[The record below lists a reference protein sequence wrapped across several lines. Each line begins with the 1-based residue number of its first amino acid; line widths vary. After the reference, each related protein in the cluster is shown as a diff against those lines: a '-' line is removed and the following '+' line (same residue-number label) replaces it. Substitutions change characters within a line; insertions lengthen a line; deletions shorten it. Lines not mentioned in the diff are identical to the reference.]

1 LLVLTASPPQQHLPW
16 PSLHP
21 ARSPR

>member
-1 LLVLTASPPQQHLPW
+1 LLVLTASPLQQHLPW

>member
-1 LLVLTASPPQQHLPW
+1 LLVLTASPLQRHSPW
-16 PSLHP
+16 PLLHP